1 MASGKPPANVFESME
16 LSAVR
21 LSSSAKVCFILRKI
35 GKRDYGGRGESLKIR
50 VGLREDSVSLS
61 MGDDLEGIG
70 ARS

>member
-1 MASGKPPANVFESME
+1 
-16 LSAVR
+16 VR